1 MCDLVKTKINELGNF
16 FLSKVK
22 KKVAVWWQF
31 GGSLVAACM
40 FKSVLCK
47 KQFKMAVGCSLVA
60 VSLYK
65 QLFKNNSDHFWSKQ
79 TFNTMF
85 DQKTI

>member
-31 GGSLVAACM
+31 GGSLVAVWWQFAGSLM
-40 FKSVLCK
+40 VVLW
-47 KQFKMAVGCSLVA
+47 QFDVHTK
-60 VSLYK
+60 
-65 QLFKNNSDHFWSKQ
+65 
-79 TFNTMF
+79 
-85 DQKTI
+85 I